1 MAHFHVPKPLHGWR
15 EFAGE
20 VGVIVLGVLI
30 ALGAEQV
37 VEGIHSR
44 QVAAQTRRDVREEAS
59 IDLAF
64 VLGRLSESPCVLKRL
79 DELPNLVET
88 PRTQT
93 QSNIWVGRP
102 RNVPIFLERW
112 KAVTSTA
119 RSATFSPH
127 DQAELDILYD
137 LYSDIV
143 QDEALE
149 QQAWTELKTLEHIR
163 GPFDLQTRRAFLTAL
178 EQARHEDYEVRVR
191 SYFAIRTARGLGLVP
206 NQKYGPRGERSSV
219 CLPFTTPAATADKI
233 LSSFLPHAD

>member
-1 MAHFHVPKPLHGWR
+1 MHVHLPKPLHGWR
-15 EFAGE
+15 SFVGE

-37 VEGIHSR
+37 VEGVHSR
-44 QVAAQTRRDVREEAS
+44 RVAAQTRRDVREEAS

-64 VLGRLSESPCVLKRL
+64 VRGRLSESPCIARRIG
-79 DELPNLVET
+79 ELSDLIET
-88 PRTQT
+88 PRVKS
-93 QSNIWVGRP
+93 QSSVWVGRP

-119 RSATFSPH
+119 RTATFSSH

-137 LYSDIV
+137 LYSDII

-149 QQAWTELKTLEHIR
+149 QQAWTELKTLERLR
-163 GPFDLQTRRAFLTAL
+163 GLFDLQTRRAFLTAL

-191 SYFAIRTARGLGLVP
+191 GYFALRTARLLGLVP
-206 NQKYGPRGERSSV
+206 NEKYGPRGERSSV
-219 CLPFTTPAATADKI
+219 CLPLTTPPATAEKI